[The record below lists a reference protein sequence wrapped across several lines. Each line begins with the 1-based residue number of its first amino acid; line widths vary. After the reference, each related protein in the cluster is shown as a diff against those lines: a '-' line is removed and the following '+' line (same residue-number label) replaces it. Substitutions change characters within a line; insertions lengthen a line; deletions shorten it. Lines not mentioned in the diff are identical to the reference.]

1 MKRIEVS
8 DTAAARIEALRDDD
22 YLNMTKATICDLL
35 CEIVSDADTDGTEK
49 RGIFAPLG
57 RYRGLCG
64 LDKRPTRAKMR
75 INNREII

>member
-49 RGIFAPLG
+49 EEFLPLLVAIG
-57 RYRGLCG
+57 DYVDL
-64 LDKRPTRAKMR
+64 
-75 INNREII
+75 INALHEQK

>member
-8 DTAAARIEALRDDD
+8 DTAAACIEALRDDD

-49 RGIFAPLG
+49 EEFLPLLITIG
-57 RYRGLCG
+57 DYV
-64 LDKRPTRAKMR
+64 DM
-75 INNREII
+75 INALHEQK